1 MRRPEFFCRWENM
14 SQSFKNS
21 QQAAPVMQGTP
32 VPPAWRIPAEGYD
45 TPPFNRWSF
54 QNMRQLAH
62 TADIRRGHTIWDL
75 PGAPQDVDDLAFD
88 APGGATTWAKMLDD
102 TYTDATLIWQGGR
115 VLVEQYF
122 NGNDRRTQHIIF
134 SMSKSLTST
143 IAGCLIAE
151 GVLDPNAYVTDIVPE
166 LAATGW
172 NGSTVQQVL
181 DMTTGTVFDETYDSP
196 LAHVWKLDIAG
207 GLRTPPADMPPEEVP
222 ETIWD
227 LIAALTD
234 TDAAHGARFAYRSI
248 ETELLSTLMERATGQ
263 NFVPMLSERLW
274 APMGAEEDAYIV
286 VDKAGFAMSDGTVCA
301 TLRDMARFGRLMLEG
316 GQRDGAQIV
325 PPAWIEDVRSGDHGL
340 FDDYGREKFPNGR
353 YRNMFWIPDRD
364 RPAHMCLGIHGQHVL
379 IDPDRDLVAIKFSSW
394 PTALDE
400 TTFME
405 DWLAGIDAVLAA
417 HS

>member
-1 MRRPEFFCRWENM
+1 M
-14 SQSFKNS
+14 SQSYKNS
-21 QQAAPVMQGTP
+21 EQAAPVMQGTP
-32 VPPAWRIPAEGYD
+32 VPHAWRIPAEGYD

-62 TADIRRGHTIWDL
+62 TADIRRGNTVWEL
-75 PGAPQDVDDLAFD
+75 PGDAQDVDNLSFD

-143 IAGCLIAE
+143 VAGCLIAE
-151 GVLDPNAYVTDIVPE
+151 GVLDPAALVTDIVPE

-196 LAHVWKLDIAG
+196 LAHVRKLDIAG
-207 GLRTPPADMPPEEVP
+207 GLRTPPAEMPPEEVP
-222 ETIWD
+222 ETIWE
-227 LIAALTD
+227 LIVSLTE
-234 TDAAHGARFAYRSI
+234 TEAAHGARFAYRSI
-248 ETELLSTLMERATGQ
+248 ETELLSTLMERVTGQ

-301 TLRDMARFGRLMLEG
+301 TLRDMARFGRLMLDG
-316 GQRDGAQIV
+316 GQRDGTQIV
-325 PPAWIEDVRSGDHGL
+325 PPAWIDDVRSGDHGL

-379 IDPDRDLVAIKFSSW
+379 IDPDRDLVAVKFSSW